1 MFMRYLYTLVSL
13 GAARNVLLKS
23 RRLSESILL
32 QNITHL
38 LYLIP
43 LRLLVIAGLGIN
55 NLKHACFTE
64 HMVIAT
70 DTLIEAQS
78 LEKPREIITADVLI

>member
-1 MFMRYLYTLVSL
+1 ML
-13 GAARNVLLKS
+13 GSS
-23 RRLSESILL
+23 RRLSESIPL

-43 LRLLVIAGLGIN
+43 LRLLVIAGLEIN
-55 NLKHACFTE
+55 NLEHACFTE

-70 DTLIEAQS
+70 DTLIEA
-78 LEKPREIITADVLI
+78 

>member
-1 MFMRYLYTLVSL
+1 ML
-13 GAARNVLLKS
+13 GS
-23 RRLSESILL
+23 SWRLSESISL

-43 LRLLVIAGLGIN
+43 LRLPITARLEIN
-55 NLKHACFTE
+55 NLKDACFAE

-70 DTLIEAQS
+70 DTFIEA
-78 LEKPREIITADVLI
+78 